1 MGSSEE
7 LWGRWGCAISAAPR
21 AVSVRPA
28 LLPHKP
34 ATHSGAIPVPL
45 ADLKLHF
52 QDGLYYKLLIMAEI
66 VASETND
73 KNLNEF
79 SGFLPLG

>member
-7 LWGRWGCAISAAPR
+7 LWGRWACALSAAPR
-21 AVSVRPA
+21 AVPVRPA
-28 LLPHKP
+28 PLPHKP
-34 ATHSGAIPVPL
+34 ATHSGAVSVPL
-45 ADLKLHF
+45 ADVKLRF
-52 QDGLYYKLLIMAEI
+52 QGGLYYKLLIMAEI

-79 SGFLPLG
+79 SRFLPLG